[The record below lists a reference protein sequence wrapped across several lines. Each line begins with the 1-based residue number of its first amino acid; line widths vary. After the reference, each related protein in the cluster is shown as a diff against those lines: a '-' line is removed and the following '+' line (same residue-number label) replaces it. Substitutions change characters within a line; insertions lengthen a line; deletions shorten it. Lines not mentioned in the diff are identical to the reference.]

1 MDVRPSPIA
10 GQWYSGDPVELA
22 HDVDGYIN
30 RAKLPKL
37 KGKLHAIVVPH
48 AGHRYSGSVAGYGFA
63 AIKNEKP
70 DIVVVVSPMHH
81 PYRENFLVTSH
92 DAYATP
98 LGLIPVDKDLIAE
111 INQHLSEQGISSLK
125 AVSFDPEH
133 SLEIELPFLQRIFT
147 HAYRFLPI
155 MVKSQ
160 SRVEI
165 KSLGIALSKIL
176 RDKSYILIASTDL
189 SHFYSQRIAEQLDH
203 NMLQAIT
210 ALSPDQMYDL
220 ELRDG
225 GFACGLG
232 AVSAVIDCCC
242 QLGANNAVLLNQSTS
257 GAITGDYSSVV
268 GYGAVAIL
276 ADS

>member
-22 HDVDGYIN
+22 HDVDGYISE
-30 RAKLPKL
+30 AKLPQL
-37 KGKLHAIVVPH
+37 KGKLLGIVVPH
-48 AGHRYSGSVAGYGFA
+48 AGHRYSGRVAGYGFA

-70 DIVVVVSPMHH
+70 DIVVIVSPMHH
-81 PYRENFLVTSH
+81 PYRDNFLITSH

-98 LGLIPVDKDLIAE
+98 LGVIPVDKELVAETNQSLIA
-111 INQHLSEQGISSLK
+111 QGISSLN
-125 AVSFDPEH
+125 AISFDPEH
-133 SLEIELPFLQRIFT
+133 SLEIELPFIQRIYT
-147 HAYRFLPI
+147 HTYRFLPI

-160 SRVEI
+160 TRMEI
-165 KSLGIALSKIL
+165 RSLGIALSTIL
-176 RDKSYILIASTDL
+176 RGKRFVLIASTDL

-210 ALSPDQMYDL
+210 ALSPEQMYDL

-242 QLGANNAVLLNQSTS
+242 LLGANNAVLLNQSTS
-257 GAITGDYSSVV
+257 GAITGDYTSVV